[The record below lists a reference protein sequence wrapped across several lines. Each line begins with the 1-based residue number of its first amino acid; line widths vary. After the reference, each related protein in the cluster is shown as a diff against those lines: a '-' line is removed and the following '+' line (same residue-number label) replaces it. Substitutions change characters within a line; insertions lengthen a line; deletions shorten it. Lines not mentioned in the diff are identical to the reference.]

1 MGYSLA
7 DLARLFGMTAQG
19 IGYAV
24 RRGERIAKEQNY
36 RLIDLVSYLMMD
48 VPHTHD
54 PDIRIWHEMPASA
67 VAQFVFFPLTFR

>member
-1 MGYSLA
+1 LGYSLA

-36 RLIDLVSYLMMD
+36 RLID
-48 VPHTHD
+48 
-54 PDIRIWHEMPASA
+54 
-67 VAQFVFFPLTFR
+67 